1 MGGTV
6 HVECAQYFVLY
17 CAIEVII
24 MFLVKCS
31 CGCMYTLQD
40 KNLNYPRPGSSRH
53 CPNCAMRHEFTTCP
67 HTRFAGQKNN
77 LYNGK
82 G

>member
-1 MGGTV
+1 
-6 HVECAQYFVLY
+6 
-17 CAIEVII
+17 

-53 CPNCAMRHEFTTCP
+53 CPNCAMRHEFTTSLTVAIMP
-67 HTRFAGQKNN
+67 GEDFEVHRIPDSAKIEVKFD
-77 LYNGK
+77 Y
-82 G
+82 